1 MANPGPS
8 VVNTA
13 NTGLAQQT
21 FNLPNGGAAAFPM
34 TANALRCIAESRA
47 TPLGVLGDVAIP
59 VNNTSS
65 FVPTVV
71 VVSNGLVGGVSGS
84 VAAASL
90 GIFTGAGSTGTTIRT
105 AGVLTGQTSTAVA
118 TVTASPAVAVAIPI
132 TTATPNIFVNIG
144 TALANATVDLFVY
157 GYDLS

>member
-8 VVNTA
+8 SVVTV
-13 NTGLAQQT
+13 NTGLAQQA
-21 FNLPNGGAAAFPM
+21 FNLPNSAAFPI
-34 TANALRCIAESRA
+34 TSNALRCIAESRA
-47 TPLGVLGDVAIP
+47 TPLSATGDIVVP
-59 VNNTSS
+59 VNNSS
-65 FVPTVV
+65 LFVPSTV
-71 VVSNGLVGGVSGS
+71 VVSNGLVNGASAT

-118 TVTASPAVAVAIPI
+118 TVAASATTSVAIPI
-132 TTATPNIFVNIG
+132 TTTSPNIFINIG
-144 TALANATVDLFVY
+144 TAVAGGTVDIFVY